1 MSTVGYK
8 VWGVMQERVYSTH
21 LLHVADLKLRLIV
34 AWSRLQQQY
43 VSDNAI
49 NQRYEWLRVC
59 EN

>member
-1 MSTVGYK
+1 MSTVDYK

-34 AWSRLQQQY
+34 AWSGLQQH
-43 VSDNAI
+43 VTDNAI